1 MVDRPQPVGLADL
14 ALQFMGEFARL
25 QESIDELVSLYVE
38 TKARALVDYL
48 EGRNVLG
55 PNISDTQRVTL
66 VLAMAAELE
75 TPGDLSKFRDVF
87 HSAKEMRDFLGH
99 SARMDQL
106 GGDTLHIAKKIWT
119 GPRARPTKGKS
130 MLTVTRQQLITHLHN
145 ARWLRQHVHAIM
157 AGSELTT
164 GWFIGD
170 QPIKQK
176 VPPADP
182 ADWDGS
188 LYVQL

>member
-1 MVDRPQPVGLADL
+1 MVDGPQPVGLADL

-75 TPGDLSKFRDVF
+75 TPGDLFEIQRRVSLGERGD
-87 HSAKEMRDFLGH
+87 DFLGH

-106 GGDTLHIAKKIWT
+106 GGDTLHIAKQDLD
-119 GPRARPTKGKS
+119 R
-130 MLTVTRQQLITHLHN
+130 
-145 ARWLRQHVHAIM
+145 
-157 AGSELTT
+157 SE
-164 GWFIGD
+164 
-170 QPIKQK
+170 
-176 VPPADP
+176 
-182 ADWDGS
+182 S
-188 LYVQL
+188 